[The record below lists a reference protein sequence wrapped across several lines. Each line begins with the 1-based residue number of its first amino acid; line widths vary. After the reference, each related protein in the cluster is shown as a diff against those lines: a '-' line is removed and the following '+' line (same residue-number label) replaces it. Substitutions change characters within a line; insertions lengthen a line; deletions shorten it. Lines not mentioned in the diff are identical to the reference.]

1 MITGSD
7 PFPWFKIVVNLIQPL
22 ISDSAEDA
30 ESQNQGP
37 SEVREEGEGLNAS
50 PLSPLQQ
57 LSTTLDC
64 SQRCEPDVVFL
75 APRPRMEA
83 LLTVL

>member
-7 PFPWFKIVVNLIQPL
+7 PFPWLKIVVNLIQPL

-37 SEVREEGEGLNAS
+37 SEVREEGEVLNAS

-64 SQRCEPDVVFL
+64 SQLCEPDVVFL